1 MGKDGLMLN
10 CIVEI
15 KHEWGNRRV
24 YPVCSASKTLAEIAG
39 GKTLSK
45 DTIDL
50 AKKLGYKFETLRE
63 EV

>member
-1 MGKDGLMLN
+1 MGRDGLMLN

>member
-1 MGKDGLMLN
+1 MLN

-15 KHEWGNRRV
+15 KHEYGNRRV
-24 YPVCSASKTLAEIAG
+24 YPVCSASKTLAEMAG

-50 AKKLGYKFETLRE
+50 AKELGFKFETLRE

>member
-1 MGKDGLMLN
+1 MLN

-15 KHEWGNRRV
+15 KHEYGNRRV
-24 YPVCSASKTLAEIAG
+24 YPVCSASKTLAEMAG

>member
-1 MGKDGLMLN
+1 MLN

>member
-1 MGKDGLMLN
+1 MLN

-15 KHEWGNRRV
+15 KHEYGNRRV
-24 YPVCSASKTLAEIAG
+24 YPVCSASKTLAEMAG

-50 AKKLGYKFETLRE
+50 AKKLGYKFETLKE

>member
-1 MGKDGLMLN
+1 MKRNNMLN

-39 GKTLSK
+39 GKTLSQ
-45 DTIDL
+45 DTIEL
-50 AKKLGYKFETLRE
+50 AKKLGYKFETLKE

>member
-1 MGKDGLMLN
+1 MGKDELMLN

-15 KHEWGNRRV
+15 KHEYGNRRV
-24 YPVCSASKTLAEIAG
+24 YPVCSASKTLAEMAG